1 MESWCNWKADAVI
14 TVFAC
19 WRFTSTKKCICS
31 SQIKRFY
38 LKNEA
43 PNVALKVQADC
54 TEQCLCFISWVLL
67 RDTELQ
73 CAWQTRKSCHGV
85 MIFSFYTNQ
94 MVQLEKKT
102 VFLSSRLNC
111 VYEVV
116 FERKDAWS
124 SQKMHGKLSY
134 LAVWRENL
142 PRSRTPD
149 RRIPSYIFSLHM
161 QNFSWPWAPP
171 SPPSSDCLW
180 LGCATVSLSA
190 CLWWWPSNQSHKRF
204 FWDSTDLQGWRL
216 QRSSLFFTN
225 DSTERSPA
233 LHQEQYLIFNAMALS
248 LMELLLVLGLST
260 VLIKLMGILSLP
272 ESRTGCGLS
281 EQHA

>member
-94 MVQLEKKT
+94 MVQLEKKQCSFPQDLT
-102 VFLSSRLNC
+102 VYMKLFLQ
-111 VYEVV
+111 E
-116 FERKDAWS
+116 
-124 SQKMHGKLSY
+124 KMHEVARK
-134 LAVWRENL
+134 
-142 PRSRTPD
+142 
-149 RRIPSYIFSLHM
+149 
-161 QNFSWPWAPP
+161 
-171 SPPSSDCLW
+171 C
-180 LGCATVSLSA
+180 TVSFPILQFEGKIFHVPGLLIGGFHRISSPCTCRISA
-190 CLWWWPSNQSHKRF
+190 
-204 FWDSTDLQGWRL
+204 DL
-216 QRSSLFFTN
+216 
-225 DSTERSPA
+225 
-233 LHQEQYLIFNAMALS
+233 
-248 LMELLLVLGLST
+248 ELLLPHLALT
-260 VLIKLMGILSLP
+260 A
-272 ESRTGCGLS
+272 CGLDVPLS
-281 EQHA
+281 AYQHVCGGGQAIKVTKGFFETAQTSRDDVCRDHHYFSQTTAQKEAQLCIRNSI